1 MAKDEVTSVSDIAHD
16 DQKLEEK
23 ASTSVGPFI
32 ACRMNYLLNAKA
44 VWRGSRPGPEGDD
57 WDRL

>member
-23 ASTSVGPFI
+23 ASATVRPFI
-32 ACRMNYLLNAKA
+32 ACKNEFSAK
-44 VWRGSRPGPEGDD
+44 RKSSMEKISS
-57 WDRL
+57 

>member
-23 ASTSVGPFI
+23 ASNSVGSFI
-32 ACRMNYLLNAKA
+32 ACRNEFSTKHKSSMEKI
-44 VWRGSRPGPEGDD
+44 SS
-57 WDRL
+57 